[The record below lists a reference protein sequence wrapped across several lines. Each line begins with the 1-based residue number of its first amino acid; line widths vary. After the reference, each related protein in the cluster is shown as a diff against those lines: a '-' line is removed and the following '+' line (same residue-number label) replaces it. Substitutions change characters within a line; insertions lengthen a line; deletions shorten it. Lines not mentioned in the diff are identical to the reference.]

1 LLDAQRTKST
11 LRSDHIEQLEVS
23 TRIGVP
29 EEERANPQR
38 LTVNISFWP
47 HQQVRDLADKIDQTV
62 NYSAVAEET
71 KTFVRNQ
78 SVNLIETLADWLATH
93 LLKTF
98 PIQKVTVEVRKFPLQ
113 DAKYVSATVT
123 RTASVG

>member
-1 LLDAQRTKST
+1 MSNESHPF
-11 LRSDHIEQLEVS
+11 SDEIHIEQLEVS
-23 TRIGVP
+23 ARIGVP
-29 EEERANPQR
+29 EQERATPQR
-38 LTVNISFWP
+38 LTVSISFWP
-47 HQQVRDLADKIDQTV
+47 YRQARDLGDKIDQTV

-71 KTFVRNQ
+71 KRFVRDQ
-78 SVNLIETLADWLATH
+78 SVNLIETLADLLATH

-98 PIQKVTVEVRKFPLQ
+98 PIQKVAIELRKFVLE

>member
-1 LLDAQRTKST
+1 MPNESHPFPDEI
-11 LRSDHIEQLEVS
+11 HIEQLEVL

-29 EEERANPQR
+29 EQERANPQR
-38 LTVNISFWP
+38 LTVNISLWP
-47 HQQVRDLADKIDQTV
+47 YEKTGDLADNIEQTV

-71 KTFVRNQ
+71 NSFVRDQ
-78 SVNLIETLADWLATH
+78 SCNLIETLADRLATH

-98 PIQKVTVEVRKFPLQ
+98 PIQKVTVKVKKFALQ
-113 DAKYVSATVT
+113 DAKYVSTTVT